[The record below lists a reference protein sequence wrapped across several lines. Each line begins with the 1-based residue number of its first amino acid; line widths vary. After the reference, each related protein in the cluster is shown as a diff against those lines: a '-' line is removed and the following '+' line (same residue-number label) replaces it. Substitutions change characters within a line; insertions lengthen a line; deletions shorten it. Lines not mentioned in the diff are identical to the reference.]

1 MERCSSSSCFITGF
15 FSERA
20 PKKDQLKRQEYS
32 GELVFLLPACKC
44 LSRACACVQGVQGA
58 VGVNHSV
65 AVRPV
70 EARGQRRSR
79 TRTGSSWT
87 SPGCSCQLIPLR
99 EGKEETGGKRRGEEK
114 KLAGVDGTGEERRG
128 ERGVGGSPRW
138 LTVTL
143 GRSVREIK
151 EATLLP
157 HPLSPPRL
165 SLSLPPSCQS

>member
-44 LSRACACVQGVQGA
+44 LSRACACVQGVKGA

-79 TRTGSSWT
+79 TRPGSSWT

>member
-1 MERCSSSSCFITGF
+1 M
-15 FSERA
+15 
-20 PKKDQLKRQEYS
+20 
-32 GELVFLLPACKC
+32 
-44 LSRACACVQGVQGA
+44 QGVQGA

-114 KLAGVDGTGEERRG
+114 KLAGVDGTGEERGEGRG
-128 ERGVGGSPRW
+128 G
-138 LTVTL
+138 L
-143 GRSVREIK
+143 G
-151 EATLLP
+151 ALLAG
-157 HPLSPPRL
+157 
-165 SLSLPPSCQS
+165 

>member
-1 MERCSSSSCFITGF
+1 MERCSSSSCFITDI

-44 LSRACACVQGVQGA
+44 LSPACACVQGA

-79 TRTGSSWT
+79 TRPGSSWT

-99 EGKEETGGKRRGEEK
+99 EGKEETGGKRRRNWQVWMGQES
-114 KLAGVDGTGEERRG
+114 RG
-128 ERGVGGSPRW
+128 EGRGEGGW
-138 LTVTL
+138 
-143 GRSVREIK
+143 G
-151 EATLLP
+151 
-157 HPLSPPRL
+157 LS
-165 SLSLPPSCQS
+165 SLADGDIGKVC

>member
-1 MERCSSSSCFITGF
+1 MERCSSSSCFITDIF
-15 FSERA
+15 LERA

-114 KLAGVDGTGEERRG
+114 KLAGVDGTGEEGRG
-128 ERGVGGSPRW
+128 G
-138 LTVTL
+138 L
-143 GRSVREIK
+143 G
-151 EATLLP
+151 ALLAG
-157 HPLSPPRL
+157 
-165 SLSLPPSCQS
+165 

>member
-1 MERCSSSSCFITGF
+1 MERCSSSSCFITDI

-44 LSRACACVQGVQGA
+44 LSRACACVQGVQGVQGA

-79 TRTGSSWT
+79 TRPGSSWT
-87 SPGCSCQLIPLR
+87 SPGCSCQLIPLW
-99 EGKEETGGKRRGEEK
+99 EGKEETGGKRREEEK
-114 KLAGVDGTGEERRG
+114 KLAGVDGTGEEGRG
-128 ERGVGGSPRW
+128 G
-138 LTVTL
+138 L
-143 GRSVREIK
+143 G
-151 EATLLP
+151 ALLAG
-157 HPLSPPRL
+157 
-165 SLSLPPSCQS
+165 